1 MGWRVSYKSSLLSCA
16 GSLQSPT
23 PFSYS
28 ESLQSDG
35 ARTRQHGVRLV
46 RIVIAELELRTKLS
60 GFFWSRG
67 DHSRHATLENRISVH
82 ATKTITDAEANFEE
96 AWKREVQMY
105 HKEVKQRVRRLDN
118 AIIYVSGTRFAPG
131 DPGQIADALLITQAT
146 VCCFAT
152 FLSLR
157 LDRCLGLIGRCNI
170 IRGTFRIRFKLRH
183 RSSYRYLSQQVL
195 T

>member
-46 RIVIAELELRTKLS
+46 RIVISELALRTELT

-67 DHSRHATLENRISVH
+67 NHSRHATLENRISVH

-118 AIIYVSGTRFAPG
+118 AIIYVSGTRFAAA
-131 DPGQIADALLITQAT
+131 DPGQIADTLLITQTT
-146 VCCFAT
+146 VCCLAT

-157 LDRCLGLIGRCNI
+157 LDRCLGLIGRCSNTRV
-170 IRGTFRIRFKLRH
+170 RGASRIRFKLRH
-183 RSSYRYLSQQVL
+183 RS
-195 T
+195 

>member
-16 GSLQSPT
+16 VTLQPPT

-35 ARTRQHGVRLV
+35 ARTRQRGVRLI
-46 RIVIAELELRTKLS
+46 RIVISELGLRTELTV
-60 GFFWSRG
+60 FFWSRG

-118 AIIYVSGTRFAPG
+118 AIIYVSRARFAPA
-131 DPGQIADALLITQAT
+131 DPGQIPDALLVVQAT
-146 VCCFAT
+146 VCCLAT

-157 LDRCLGLIGRCNI
+157 LDRCLGLIGRCNN

-183 RSSYRYLSQQVL
+183 RP
-195 T
+195 